1 MLRSLDEELLKI
13 FEQELVVSTEELL
26 ACSGY
31 SRRTIYNRCKL
42 WQTYTSYSHN
52 NRYHVL
58 PHWVK
63 FNDQGIWSF
72 KGIYFSKQGTLKE
85 TIMHLVEHS
94 DSGLS
99 AKELSGILGVCL
111 DKMLARHFQEH
122 PEVVRQKINGILI
135 YFSKKESIY
144 NEQKLSYDKLLKNQA
159 TNKLPSD
166 ANAIPVLVELI
177 KHPGDTPSQLIRRV
191 RRRGVIVS
199 IDQIRS
205 LLQYHGLLKKKKLPS
220 SSSFKTTH

>member
-1 MLRSLDEELLKI
+1 MSTSLDQELLKV
-13 FEQELVVSTEELL
+13 FEQKLVVSTEELL

-52 NRYHVL
+52 NRYHAL
-58 PHWVK
+58 PHSVK

-72 KGIYFSKQGTLKE
+72 KGIYFSKHGTLKQ
-85 TIMHLVEHS
+85 TIIHLVKYS

-99 AKELSGILGVCL
+99 AKELGGILGVGL
-111 DKMLARHFQEH
+111 NEMLSKYFQEH
-122 PEVVRQKINGILI
+122 PQVMRQKMNGITI

-166 ANAIPVLVELI
+166 GNAIPVLVELI
-177 KHPGDTPSQLIRRV
+177 KHPGDTPSQIIRRV

-199 IDQIRS
+199 IVQVRN
-205 LLQYHGLLKKKKLPS
+205 LLQYHDLLKKMVTQL
-220 SSSFKTTH
+220 FEL